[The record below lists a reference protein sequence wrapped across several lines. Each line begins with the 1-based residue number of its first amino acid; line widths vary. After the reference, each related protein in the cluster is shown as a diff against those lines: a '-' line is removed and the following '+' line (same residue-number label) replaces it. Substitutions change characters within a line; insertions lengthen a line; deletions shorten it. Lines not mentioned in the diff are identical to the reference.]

1 MSYFFIIAHLAQK
14 VNCLSTFQ
22 VFPRFFAKV
31 IEEFVTIF
39 ELGDTWHFEGFNKMK
54 NVLNCFFNASF
65 FAIFEFELER
75 SNLSVSIGGN
85 IIDAT
90 ARDAVILKSATT
102 FDKNLVEIE
111 LDAVFESV
119 VVISPFALWATSLKV
134 GDDDGFIGFI
144 NLDAINFTGQECVA
158 KHDVFVGEI
167 ILGFGRGFA

>member
-1 MSYFFIIAHLAQK
+1 
-14 VNCLSTFQ
+14 
-22 VFPRFFAKV
+22 
-31 IEEFVTIF
+31 
-39 ELGDTWHFEGFNKMK
+39 MK

-90 ARDAVILKSATT
+90 ARDAVISKSATT

-111 LDAVFESV
+111 LDAIFESV

-134 GDDDGFIGFI
+134 GDDDGLIGFI
-144 NLDAINFTGQECVA
+144 NLDAINFTG
-158 KHDVFVGEI
+158 
-167 ILGFGRGFA
+167 